1 MNPPASGKPTLRQA
15 LAWGLMCVFSSL
27 LMMAIWA
34 APRTAQA
41 DGGGFPT
48 PTPTVTPIPTNTPLP
63 TFTPLPP
70 TSYPA
75 IATQV
80 QLPAFLLGS
89 PTPTPIPTP
98 PRGPNLAL
106 ICLPLALGIIL
117 VVIVIATIVARR
129 QG

>member
-1 MNPPASGKPTLRQA
+1 MKPLASGKPALRKA
-15 LAWGLMCVFSSL
+15 LTWGMVCVLSSL
-27 LMMAIWA
+27 LMLVLWA
-34 APRTAQA
+34 APHRAQA

-48 PTPTVTPIPTNTPLP
+48 PTPSATPIPTNTPLP
-63 TFTPLPP
+63 TDTSMPP

-80 QLPAFLLGS
+80 QQPALLLAS
-89 PTPTPIPTP
+89 PTPTPTP
-98 PRGPNLAL
+98 ARGPNLAL

-129 QG
+129 QR

>member
-1 MNPPASGKPTLRQA
+1 MNPPASGKPALRQA
-15 LAWGLMCVFSSL
+15 LTWGMICVLTSL
-27 LMMAIWA
+27 LMLVIWA
-34 APRTAQA
+34 APRTARA

-48 PTPTVTPIPTNTPLP
+48 PTPTTTPIPTNTPLP

-80 QLPAFLLGS
+80 QQPAFLLAS
-89 PTPTPIPTP
+89 PTPTPAPA
-98 PRGPNLAL
+98 RGPNLAL
-106 ICLPLALGIIL
+106 VCLPLALGIIL

-129 QG
+129 QR